1 MMYYILIAWIFGITG
16 IGKVWALTG
25 QTCALLAIVCLIVQ
39 CVLIKFP
46 QLNLQSIRLIR
57 LSLLCLLSFNLAYV
71 YADSALTQRLSLREL
86 TAKPAE
92 VIVHVKSL
100 NQLQSKHIQQQ
111 IMVLNDRKQ
120 PVKWLAYVYPSLDS
134 QLELGQYYR
143 LYGEMLPAHS
153 YAIEGAFDQEKW
165 FLQQNIMAA
174 FRVKKAEKLTEQQL
188 YAMGFMSY
196 LRQQHSIVAEIQLAI
211 EQQRLKLR
219 NTLQQQSLHHSGLLL
234 ALLTGDQSLLSPEV
248 EALFKRMGLS
258 HLLAISGPH
267 VLIFAAMLCWMIHR
281 LIIRFAPSWYLRY
294 PKPYLLMIPFCMG
307 VLLYTAFVGF
317 EIPAL
322 RTLLTSCIVAVLI
335 LLRFKLQALQVLL
348 LSAAILLFLDP
359 FSILSAAFW
368 LSYCACLVLLRIY
381 QTIQQ
386 QPEQLMLTRY
396 AQLKLYI
403 AILFE
408 SQWKIFLALLP
419 LMLVFFQ
426 QVVWIAPFSNML
438 ALPWLS
444 LLVVPL
450 SIIATL
456 CLWVVPPLGIL
467 LFKLND
473 LGVSFLLSILNTG
486 DQIFGSTLQNIAMS
500 WTVMFGLILGLIILF
515 LPRGVVP
522 KSWSVVCFLPIF
534 ILDESKHAFELQILD
549 VGQGQAIFLQNHDQQ
564 MMIDMGGHY
573 DEQKFSV
580 GQQLIR
586 PFLNSRGISNLDQ
599 LVLTHLDQ
607 DHSGAYFSLRST
619 LPIQTIYSNEQVH
632 VMPESQFNYCHS
644 GQVWQLEGV
653 KIQVLSPKQ
662 QQLTEV
668 TDNQNE
674 LSCVLYV
681 QVQNAQPYANFL
693 LMGDAGWEAE
703 YQILKDYPDL
713 KVDVLVLGH
722 HGSKNSSAYDFLKQ
736 LKPKIAIASAGIN
749 NRYGHPSKLTL
760 QRLNELKIPLYSTI
774 DKGSIQFIQA
784 QDQTIQLNFYRDQ
797 QRWLNR

>member
-1 MMYYILIAWIFGITG
+1 MMYYVLIAWILGIAG
-16 IGKVWALTG
+16 MGKVWALTG
-25 QTCALLAIVCLIVQ
+25 QTCVLLAIVWLIVQ
-39 CVLIKFP
+39 GLLFKFP
-46 QLNLQSIRLIR
+46 QLNLQLIR
-57 LSLLCLLSFNLAYV
+57 FIQRSLLCLFSFNLAYL

-86 TAKPAE
+86 TARPAE
-92 VIVHVKSL
+92 VVVHVKSL
-100 NQLQSKHIQQQ
+100 NQLQSNHVQQQ
-111 IMVLNDRKQ
+111 IVVLNNRKQ
-120 PVKWLAYVYPSLDS
+120 PVKWLAYIRPSS
-134 QLELGQYYR
+134 NTSLELGQYYR
-143 LYGEMLPAHS
+143 LQGKVLPAHS
-153 YAIEGAFDQEKW
+153 YAIAGAFDQEKW
-165 FLQQNIMAA
+165 FLQQNIMSA
-174 FRVKKAEKLTEQQL
+174 FQVQSAEKLTEQQL
-188 YAMGFMSY
+188 YAMGLMSY
-196 LRQQHSIVAEIQLAI
+196 VRQQQRMVAKILLAI

-219 NTLQQQSLHHSGLLL
+219 NTLQKQSLHHSGLLL

-248 EALFKRMGLS
+248 EELFKRMGLS

-267 VLIFAAMLCWMIHR
+267 VLIFAALLCWAIHR

-294 PKPYLLMIPFCMG
+294 PKPYLLVIPFCMG
-307 VLLYTAFVGF
+307 GLLYSAFVGF

-322 RTLLTSCIVAVLI
+322 RTLLTSCILAVLI
-335 LLRFKLQALQVLL
+335 LSKFKLQALQVLL

-381 QTIQQ
+381 QTLQQ
-386 QPEQLMLTRY
+386 QPEQLTLTRY

-403 AILFE
+403 GILFE

-419 LMLVFFQ
+419 LMLIFFQ
-426 QVVWIAPFSNML
+426 QVVWIAPFSNLL

-456 CLWVVPPLGIL
+456 CLWVIPPLGIL

-473 LGVSFLLSILNTG
+473 LGLSFLLSILNTG
-486 DQIFGSTLQNIAMS
+486 DQIFGSTVQNIAMN
-500 WTVMFGLILGLIILF
+500 WTVMSGLALGLIILF

-522 KSWSVVCFLPIF
+522 KSWSIVCFLPIF
-534 ILDESKHAFELQILD
+534 ILDESQHPFELQILD
-549 VGQGQAIFLQNHDQQ
+549 VGQGQAVFLQNHDQQ

-607 DHSGAYFSLRST
+607 DHSGSYFSLRST
-619 LPIQTIYSNEQVH
+619 LPIQTIYSNEQVQ

-644 GQVWQLEGV
+644 GQVLQLDGV
-653 KIQVLSPKQ
+653 KIQVLSPQQ

-668 TDNQNE
+668 PNNQNE
-674 LSCVLYV
+674 LSCVLYI

-736 LKPKIAIASAGIN
+736 FKPKVAIASAGFN
-749 NRYGHPSKLTL
+749 NRYGHPSQLTL
-760 QRLNELKIPLYSTI
+760 QRLNELKIPLYNTI
-774 DKGSIQFIQA
+774 DKGSIQFIQT
-784 QDQTIQLNFYRDQ
+784 QNQTMQLHFYRDQ